1 MQENNTQCCN
11 TQENVEQ
18 AVNRLLQD
26 AFSARPQDAESAW
39 LPEAELEET
48 AESMNF
54 RFELPGVPKEAVNLE
69 IKEGELVISG
79 DKTLPGKQ
87 GEILRRYSEVAYG
100 HFARTVRLE
109 KGLLASKASASMKDG
124 VLTVSIPRAEE
135 AKPVKVK
142 ID

>member
-1 MQENNTQCCN
+1 MQENNTQCCG

-26 AFSARPQDAESAW
+26 AFSAQPQDAENVW

-48 AESMNF
+48 ADGMNF
-54 RFELPGVPKEAVNLE
+54 RFELPGVAKEAVSLE
-69 IKEGELVISG
+69 IREGELVISG
-79 DKTLPGKQ
+79 EKPAGAGKTEP
-87 GEILRRYSEVAYG
+87 LRRYSELSYG
-100 HFARTVRLE
+100 RFARTVRLE
-109 KGLLASKASASMKDG
+109 KGLLTAKATATMKDG
-124 VLTVSIPRAEE
+124 VLTVFIPKAEE